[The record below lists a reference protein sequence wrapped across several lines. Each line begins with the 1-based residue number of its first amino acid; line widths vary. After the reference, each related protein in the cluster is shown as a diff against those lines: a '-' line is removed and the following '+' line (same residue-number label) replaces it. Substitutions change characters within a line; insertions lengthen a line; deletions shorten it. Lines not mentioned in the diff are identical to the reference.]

1 MRARFQSHI
10 NGAFRKQIL
19 IRNTTDR
26 FNFGMWRT
34 VFFVPA
40 FAYYFAL
47 VHNHR
52 THHRVGTDAAKSK
65 TGKLVVFGEV
75 GLAGEIRPIP
85 NGEERLREAAL
96 HGFKR
101 AIVPAGNKPKKGMV
115 GEMQVVG
122 AATLAEALEA
132 VAE

>member
-1 MRARFQSHI
+1 MLLAIVSS
-10 NGAFRKQIL
+10 L
-19 IRNTTDR
+19 RNK
-26 FNFGMWRT
+26 
-34 VFFVPA
+34 P
-40 FAYYFAL
+40 L
-47 VHNHR
+47 P
-52 THHRVGTDAAKSK
+52 
-65 TGKLVVFGEV
+65 GKLVVFGEV

-85 NGEERLREAAL
+85 NGEERLREAAH

-132 VAE
+132 AAE